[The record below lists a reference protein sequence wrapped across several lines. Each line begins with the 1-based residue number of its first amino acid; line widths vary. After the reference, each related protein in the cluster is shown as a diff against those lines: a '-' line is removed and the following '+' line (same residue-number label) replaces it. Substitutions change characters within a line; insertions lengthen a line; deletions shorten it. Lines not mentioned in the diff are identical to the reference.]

1 VLVDVNMS
9 KLGIELLVHLR
20 QKPNRLAIV
29 TVNNQLMARI
39 EPEVSEETL
48 PPDRLFRCIGKSL

>member
-1 VLVDVNMS
+1 MDVNMS

-48 PPDRLFRCIGKSL
+48 PPDSLFRCIGKSQ